1 MKTPVK
7 IIPVALLLLAASAA
21 ISEVKTWTSATGT
34 SIQAEFISKAG
45 NMVTLRTPEGKTAV
59 VPISALAAESQ
70 AQIPATASTPSP
82 AADSAPGTI
91 STPRATLG
99 ANRGPKA
106 VGGLAPPTAEE
117 IAAFKTDFTDTDGS
131 RYAFHASF
139 HPQTLSKKD
148 AEKAARLG
156 KIPFRVTCSLDK
168 FKLVG
173 GKMRSVTMEG
183 NGYIVVLDE
192 QGEVVASKR
201 ENLAKLCP
209 S

>member
-21 ISEVKTWTSATGT
+21 FSEVKTWTSTAGT
-34 SIQAEFISKAG
+34 AIQAEFISQVG

-70 AQIPATASTPSP
+70 VMIPKADATASAAP
-82 AADSAPGTI
+82 AAPARPV
-91 STPRATLG
+91 LG

-106 VGGLAPPTAEE
+106 VGGLEPPTAEE
-117 IAAFKTDFTDTDGS
+117 IAAFKTESTEADGS
-131 RYAFHASF
+131 RYVFYASF
-139 HPQTLSKKD
+139 GPQSLSKKD

-156 KIPFRVTCSLDK
+156 KIPFRVTCVFDK
-168 FKLVG
+168 VKMIS
-173 GKMRSVTMEG
+173 GKMRSVSMEG

>member
-21 ISEVKTWTSATGT
+21 ISEVKTWTSTAGT
-34 SIQAEFISKAG
+34 SIQAEFISQAG
-45 NMVTLRTPEGKTAV
+45 NMVTLRTPEGKTAI

-70 AQIPATASTPSP
+70 AMIPKTDATASAAP
-82 AADSAPGTI
+82 AQPARPV
-91 STPRATLG
+91 LG
-99 ANRGPKA
+99 SSRGPRA
-106 VGGLAPPTAEE
+106 VGGIAPPTAEE
-117 IAAFKTDFTDTDGS
+117 IAAFKTDFTNPDGS
-131 RYAFHASF
+131 RYVFYSSFGPQRLTPKEQSSAFR
-139 HPQTLSKKD
+139 T
-148 AEKAARLG
+148 G

-168 FKLVG
+168 VKMIG

-183 NGYIVVLDE
+183 NGYIVVLNE